1 MYASTESPTFIVNAK
16 ETGMVWLVDYTD
28 IDNLRTDIVKAEKF
42 LHDGFFDQTGRYFM
56 VAANARNTMVIVD
69 TKDRKLEAM
78 FETGKKPHPGPGA
91 GWETKKYGWVAAT
104 VHIGEGKVSIW
115 GTDPA
120 KPEYMWKVIE
130 DVNYPAISGGLF
142 IKTHEGTPYVW
153 FDSPLSSIAGESQ
166 QIYVMDK
173 ETFEIVKTLKPTSAE
188 GALALHVEFNRDGS
202 EAWASVWDTKKGG
215 TDNAIVVYD
224 SSTLEE
230 KYRFTNDKYP
240 ELVTPTGKFQAY
252 LRSHE

>member
-1 MYASTESPTFIVNAK
+1 
-16 ETGMVWLVDYTD
+16 
-28 IDNLRTDIVKAEKF
+28 
-42 LHDGFFDQTGRYFM
+42 
-56 VAANARNTMVIVD
+56 
-69 TKDRKLEAM
+69 
-78 FETGKKPHPGPGA
+78 
-91 GWETKKYGWVAAT
+91 
-104 VHIGEGKVSIW
+104 
-115 GTDPA
+115 
-120 KPEYMWKVIE
+120 MWKVIE
-130 DVNYPAISGGLF
+130 DVNYPATSGGLF